1 MLQATAP
8 AFLRPF
14 ALALVV
20 GVVRNRKS
28 SARPNSDIVRL
39 DRVRPEIRQTI
50 EIVAGLVSQGKEE
63 KSLWNEVLVY
73 ADGGL
78 ELLWQ
83 EIQALGAFDLVRLL
97 REAKE
102 KWPRRLAELI
112 PQLELPQDQAT

>member
-1 MLQATAP
+1 
-8 AFLRPF
+8 
-14 ALALVV
+14 LVV

-97 REAKE
+97 REAKYCVS
-102 KWPRRLAELI
+102 
-112 PQLELPQDQAT
+112 